1 MSTKNKSFAFII
13 PTEVIVTILSYIND
27 EYSTRRG
34 ELIKIINKKD
44 GRYKILNE
52 NLRPHISVEGGEGD
66 YLCIFDKNKRFAGGY
81 NMSGTKYG
89 YQISICKHDPTTNI
103 IRESLVIFRNYCG
116 KNGCGYNRRCNC
128 DEVHYNNVY
137 LREIE
142 NKKDEE

>member
-1 MSTKNKSFAFII
+1 MSTNKSIAFRI
-13 PTEVIVTILSYIND
+13 PIELVVVILSYIND
-27 EYSTRRG
+27 AYATRKG

-44 GRYKILNE
+44 ERYKILKE
-52 NLRPHISVEGGEGD
+52 NLRLHIFVAGGESD
-66 YLCIFDKNKRFAGGY
+66 YLCIFDKDKRFAGGY
-81 NMSGTKYG
+81 NVYGSKYG
-89 YQISICKHDPTTNI
+89 YTLSICKRDPTTNI

-142 NKKDEE
+142 NTKDEE

>member
-1 MSTKNKSFAFII
+1 MSTNKSIAFRI
-13 PTEVIVTILSYIND
+13 PIELVVVILSYIND
-27 EYSTRRG
+27 DYTTRKG

-44 GRYKILNE
+44 ERFKFLKE
-52 NLRPHISVEGGEGD
+52 NLRSRIFVQNGESD
-66 YLCIFDKNKRFAGGY
+66 YLCIFDKDKCFAGGY
-81 NMSGTKYG
+81 NVYGSKYG
-89 YQISICKHDPTTNI
+89 YTLSICKRDPTTNI

-128 DEVHYNNVY
+128 DGLYYNRAY